1 MASNLIGQHVQLG
14 DPQVMQRL
22 QAYGAADHPGHGSRS
37 RRSARRAVLGNV
49 VRAAATT
56 QAVID
61 GFVAVGVLT
70 AVALLIVVFR
80 SAAPRGPASATP
92 LFRPRTADPP

>member
-1 MASNLIGQHVQLG
+1 VI
-14 DPQVMQRL
+14 DP
-22 QAYGAADHPGHGSRS
+22 GAATVRGEL
-37 RRSARRAVLGNV
+37 VLASV

-70 AVALLIVVFR
+70 AVALLLIVVR
-80 SAAPRGPASATP
+80 SAAPEGPASAAP
-92 LFRPRTADPP
+92 LFRTRRADPP